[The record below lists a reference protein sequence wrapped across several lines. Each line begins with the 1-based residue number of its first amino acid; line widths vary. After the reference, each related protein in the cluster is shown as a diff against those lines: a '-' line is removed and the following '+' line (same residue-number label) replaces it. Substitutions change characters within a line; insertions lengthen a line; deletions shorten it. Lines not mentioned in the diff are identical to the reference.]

1 MLLRPQPAVTAP
13 PNRRQTHLTLTAI
26 VLMLAPPCLA
36 RSQGRRVNRQD
47 LQLTSRANPGE
58 MAHWLSP
65 FVDNALYVRRQLP
78 WRVAW
83 QRRQTQLD
91 V

>member
-1 MLLRPQPAVTAP
+1 MLLCRRPAVTVPGTAGA
-13 PNRRQTHLTLTAI
+13 HLTLGAI

-36 RSQGRRVNRQD
+36 QPLGCRHNRQD